1 MKLLVW
7 LFIILTMFVSAASAQ
22 TDVDNDL
29 FDVYSNHSLVLK
41 PAIEHE
47 LLLGV
52 ERVVTDK
59 SVEFTYANRSLNK
72 EQDEITFKDD
82 SLFFADT
89 FRIERFVE
97 AFMSKPSGGT
107 TLSLN
112 WIENWRIVQYEQLLA
127 AYYAKAMYRLND
139 SFNGQLKLSQQR
151 WQEYYE
157 QEKDFIFNLNYFGNH
172 NSYLFNWPHYL
183 DIVCKRLYF
192 VRDIYLRRFN
202 GDGVFKE

>member
-22 TDVDNDL
+22 ADVDIFYVD
-29 FDVYSNHSLVLK
+29 SNHSLVLK
-41 PAIEHE
+41 PAIERE
-47 LLLGV
+47 LLIGV

-59 SVEFTYANRSLNK
+59 SVEFSYANRNLDNG
-72 EQDEITFKDD
+72 QDEITFKDD

-89 FRIERFVE
+89 FSIEMFVE
-97 AFMSKPSGGT
+97 AFMSKPSGAT

-127 AYYAKAMYRLND
+127 AYYAKAMHRLND
-139 SFNGQLKLSQQR
+139 SFNGQLKLSQQK

-172 NSYLFNWPHYL
+172 NSYLFNWPYYL
-183 DIVCKRLYF
+183 DIVCRRLYF

-202 GDGVFKE
+202 RDGVFKE